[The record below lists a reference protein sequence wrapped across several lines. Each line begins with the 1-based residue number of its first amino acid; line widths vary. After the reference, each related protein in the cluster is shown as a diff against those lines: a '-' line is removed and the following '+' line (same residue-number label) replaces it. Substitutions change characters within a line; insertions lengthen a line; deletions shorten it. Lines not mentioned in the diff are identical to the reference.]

1 MGFVVGV
8 GDGEDGW
15 EPLPI
20 VGLTVSDT
28 DGTTGRVV
36 TAGDVDGR
44 EVGLVVAGTVW
55 NRQECSV
62 KKLIIALLNNY
73 VSQQLWAFLY
83 GGN

>member
-1 MGFVVGV
+1 MGV

-15 EPLPI
+15 ELLPI

-28 DGTTGRVV
+28 DGTMGRVV

-44 EVGLVVAGTVW
+44 EVGLVVVGTVW

-62 KKLIIALLNNY
+62 TKLIIALLNNY
-73 VSQQLWAFLY
+73 VSQQLWEFLY

>member
-1 MGFVVGV
+1 MGV

-28 DGTTGRVV
+28 DGTMGRVV

-73 VSQQLWAFLY
+73 VSKQLWAFLY